1 MAKIPSLEEREEFN
15 QLTAITLALQLLEH
29 RSQLPAQQH
38 ALVQTALQATDR
50 LSHRLLDRVAE
61 RRRRAASVQAE
72 HLQDHDDHHDRA
84 DDVQDAHLVRPS

>member
-15 QLTAITLALQLLEH
+15 QLTAIKLALQLLER
-29 RSQLPAQQH
+29 RSELSDRQH
-38 ALVQTALQATDR
+38 ALVSTALEATDR
-50 LSHRLLDRVAE
+50 LSCRLLERVSE
-61 RRRRAASVQAE
+61 RRRRAASVQPE